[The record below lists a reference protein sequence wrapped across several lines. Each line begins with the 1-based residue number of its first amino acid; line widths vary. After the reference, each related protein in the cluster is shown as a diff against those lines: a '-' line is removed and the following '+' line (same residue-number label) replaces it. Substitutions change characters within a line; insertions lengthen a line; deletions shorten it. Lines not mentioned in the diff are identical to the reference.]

1 MDRLTVYSQLDQIE
15 ETPCFSDI
23 RLTEIRVDQEIG
35 FRHVD
40 TKKNPA
46 DLASRR
52 KFMDEMVT
60 NDLWWQGSKWL
71 QQLEESWPNGNV
83 KIITP
88 NKLVEMAKRSNK
100 PMVLYEIL
108 I

>member
-40 TKKNPA
+40 TKKP
-46 DLASRR
+46 
-52 KFMDEMVT
+52 
-60 NDLWWQGSKWL
+60 
-71 QQLEESWPNGNV
+71 QQIWHPVGNSW
-83 KIITP
+83 T
-88 NKLVEMAKRSNK
+88 RW
-100 PMVLYEIL
+100 
-108 I
+108 

>member
-1 MDRLTVYSQLDQIE
+1 
-15 ETPCFSDI
+15 
-23 RLTEIRVDQEIG
+23 
-35 FRHVD
+35 
-40 TKKNPA
+40 
-46 DLASRR
+46 
-52 KFMDEMVT
+52 MDEMVT